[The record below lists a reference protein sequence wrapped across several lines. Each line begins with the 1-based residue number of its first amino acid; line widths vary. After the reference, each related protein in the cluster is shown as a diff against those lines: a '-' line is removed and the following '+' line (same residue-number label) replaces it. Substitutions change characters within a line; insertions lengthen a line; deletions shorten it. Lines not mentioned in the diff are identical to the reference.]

1 MAEAYVDK
9 VANELADL
17 ALADQARTGDVG
29 IVDAIGEVLGASS
42 QTLQET
48 YLTAV
53 RVRRAEHRARTML
66 AERAGQPVVPL
77 AELITDESSARGAGD
92 DIEDAEIAQ
101 EPPTTYAPDQ
111 KVAAAAAVTKTL
123 SQIAVEAPAPDP
135 VEFAK
140 AEVVEPEE
148 DMEAELEAAAA
159 RIEADKEAKAQ
170 AAKEEARVK
179 QEAEDKAKAEQEA
192 IEQAKAAAAAS
203 PISGPWDL
211 EEGAEPAP
219 APVETP
225 ATPRRVKR

>member
-17 ALADQARTGDVG
+17 ALADQVRTGDVG

-42 QTLQET
+42 QSLQET

-77 AELITDESSARGAGD
+77 AELITDESSALGAD
-92 DIEDAEIAQ
+92 NDIEDAQIAQ
-101 EPPTTYAPDQ
+101 EPSVIGAPAQ
-111 KVAAAAAVTKTL
+111 KAAAAAAVTKTL
-123 SQIAVEAPAPDP
+123 SQIAVDAPAPAP
-135 VEFAK
+135 VELAE

-148 DMEAELEAAAA
+148 DMEAAAA

-170 AAKEEARVK
+170 AAKEKALAK
-179 QEAEDKAKAEQEA
+179 QEAEEKARAEQEA
-192 IEQAKAAAAAS
+192 IERAKAAAAAS

-219 APVETP
+219 APADTP
-225 ATPRRVKR
+225 AAPRRVKR